1 VVQVPWYVAYP
12 LIAGTAFA
20 ALSYWA
26 NRSVYF
32 PSKYP
37 DGFWAEQSGLG
48 ATDVWL
54 DTSDGVRIHA
64 WQVNHSD
71 ALVTSFPR

>member
-1 VVQVPWYVAYP
+1 MLPVPWYAAYP
-12 LIAGTAFA
+12 LMAGTAFA

-37 DGFWAEQSGLG
+37 DEYWGEQSRLG
-48 ATDVWL
+48 TADVWL
-54 DTSDGVRIHA
+54 NTVDGVRIHE
-64 WQVNHSD
+64 
-71 ALVTSFPR
+71 